1 MNLKQQILSYSG
13 VNIIN
18 ASVPFLMLPILTSYI
33 SPGDYGVLSMVQL
46 LMLLSFPFVILN
58 SQGLLTMEY
67 SNLSENKYKILV
79 STAILIPLFGC
90 FFLEI
95 IFFFFSSHVIKY
107 FQIPN
112 YLLYLIPIFLFF
124 QTIPTF
130 VPIIFQA
137 KKDPFNFGK
146 FKVSLTIAN
155 VLLSLLFVILL
166 DYGWEGRLFGIVGSF
181 MIFSIIGIILLFRI
195 DIFSFSFDFAS
206 FKKILNF
213 GIPLLPHAFFGILL
227 ASSSKI
233 FLLNMISNDAV
244 GIYTVALQVASVVLL
259 IMTSINQAW
268 APNLYEVLNSNPN
281 QYVKLAIVKKTYRLM
296 LFMLVTTLLFII
308 FVPFVF
314 KLFIDENYHAGI
326 VLSRII
332 SFGFLMNGLY
342 FLVTNYILFTK
353 KTGVLSYIT
362 SVISIFG
369 LIINYYLILEY
380 GIVGASYS
388 LIVTFVLLFI
398 AVFYYSNKLYR
409 MPWMLKLKKK

>member
-1 MNLKQQILSYSG
+1 MK
-13 VNIIN
+13 
-18 ASVPFLMLPILTSYI
+18 
-33 SPGDYGVLSMVQL
+33 
-46 LMLLSFPFVILN
+46 
-58 SQGLLTMEY
+58 
-67 SNLSENKYKILV
+67 KR
-79 STAILIPLFGC
+79 C
-90 FFLEI
+90 FFL
-95 IFFFFSSHVIKY
+95 
-107 FQIPN
+107 
-112 YLLYLIPIFLFF
+112 L
-124 QTIPTF
+124 
-130 VPIIFQA
+130 
-137 KKDPFNFGK
+137 
-146 FKVSLTIAN
+146 
-155 VLLSLLFVILL
+155 
-166 DYGWEGRLFGIVGSF
+166 
-181 MIFSIIGIILLFRI
+181 
-195 DIFSFSFDFAS
+195 
-206 FKKILNF
+206 KI
-213 GIPLLPHAFFGILL
+213 
-227 ASSSKI
+227 
-233 FLLNMISNDAV
+233 ISNDAV

-409 MPWMLKLKKK
+409 MPWMLKLKKNK